1 MIAISGSTRVAGVIG
16 APVRHSLSPVMHNA
30 AFEATGLDWRYLA
43 FEVAE
48 GAAPD
53 ALAAMRTLGLGGLSV
68 TMPHKTA
75 VADACDDLTEDAR
88 LLRSVNCVVPTE
100 TGRLLGASTDGD
112 GFVRS
117 LVEAS
122 VETTGRT
129 VALLGAGGAARAV
142 ALALVRSGADV
153 VVTARRAAAAL
164 DVVSLDANIRS
175 IEWADRDA
183 AVHAADIVVN
193 CTPLGMLDN
202 RELPVAPTALRTGHC
217 VVDLVY
223 RPLETP
229 LLAAAR
235 ASGAATVDGFG
246 MLVHQAAIAFEL
258 WTGVPAPVDVM
269 RQAGIASLAD

>member
-1 MIAISGSTRVAGVIG
+1 
-16 APVRHSLSPVMHNA
+16 
-30 AFEATGLDWRYLA
+30 
-43 FEVAE
+43 
-48 GAAPD
+48 
-53 ALAAMRTLGLGGLSV
+53 MRRLGL
-68 TMPHKTA
+68 
-75 VADACDDLTEDAR
+75 
-88 LLRSVNCVVPTE
+88 
-100 TGRLLGASTDGD
+100 LGQG
-112 GFVRS
+112 
-117 LVEAS
+117 
-122 VETTGRT
+122 
-129 VALLGAGGAARAV
+129 GAGRVYRVEDTAAA
-142 ALALVRSGADV
+142 GDV
-153 VVTARRAAAAL
+153 VA
-164 DVVSLDANIRS
+164 LDANIRS
-175 IEWADRDA
+175 IEWAVRNA

-269 RQAGIASLAD
+269 RQAGIATLAD